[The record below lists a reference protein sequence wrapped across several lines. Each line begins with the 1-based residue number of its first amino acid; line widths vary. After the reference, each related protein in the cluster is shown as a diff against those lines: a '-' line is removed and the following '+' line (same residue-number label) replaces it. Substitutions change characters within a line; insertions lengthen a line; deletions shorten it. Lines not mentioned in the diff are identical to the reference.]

1 MTRLKLGLGAL
12 ALAAVA
18 LVAWWAWDRDAIMA
32 WKEEAGALPFFG
44 AMAVLPAVGMP
55 ITPFFVLA
63 GATFGVGPGLLGSG
77 VALGLNL
84 TLCYAVARS
93 GLRPKLES
101 LLRRFDY
108 ELPDF
113 GGTEKSALRFTLLVK
128 LAPGAPAVVKNYLL
142 GLTGVPFPLY
152 FAASMLITGVYA
164 VLCVVVGVSLFDH
177 ATHRLLLVAA
187 VAVAVVLAVGLWW
200 WRRRSDPPEA
210 PDEAGAGAGGT
221 SIAGRGGMPP
231 RHGGF
236 ARKTSRSQKVRA
248 GRTRVTETPLKIR
261 VSGVHL
267 PAGFEPR
274 ARALLGR
281 RLGRFATHIERATVR
296 FEDVN
301 GPRGGV
307 DTVCRIKLAVSHRPS
322 VLVERRAVD
331 ADAALKRSAT
341 AVAQAMDRSIGRSGM
356 RTPAPTRPSTPAK
369 EARAT
374 RAVVVWPDDGSLV
387 GRRVGR
393 ARRNVVRAASRPEKR
408 RRDVFLDTA
417 APGVSETDRKAG
429 GGSSAARNTK
439 LNRAGMGYTLEDSAR
454 RPSRKS
460 TRKSANR
467 AKSGSKLARAQRRKI
482 RSPKA
487 RATRAKI
494 QRQRGS
500 GGRA

>member
-18 LVAWWAWDRDAIMA
+18 FVAWSAWDRDAIMA

-84 TLCYAVARS
+84 TLCYAIARS
-93 GLRPKLES
+93 GLRPKLGS
-101 LLRRFDY
+101 LLRRFEY

-113 GGTEKSALRFTLLVK
+113 KETEKSALRFTLLVK
-128 LAPGAPAVVKNYLL
+128 LTPGAPAVAKNYLL

-152 FAASMLITGVYA
+152 FAASMLITGAYA
-164 VLCVVVGVSLFDH
+164 VLFVVVGVSLFDH
-177 ATHRLLLVAA
+177 ATHRLLVAA
-187 VAVAVVLAVGLWW
+187 VVVAVALALGLWW
-200 WRRRSDPPEA
+200 WRRRRDPPEA

-221 SIAGRGGMPP
+221 SIAGRGAMPQ

-356 RTPAPTRPSTPAK
+356 RTPAPTRPSTPRTA
-369 EARAT
+369 EPSSRG
-374 RAVVVWPDDGSLV
+374 VVASPADGSLV

-393 ARRNVVRAASRPEKR
+393 ARRNVERAASRPEKR
-408 RRDVFLDTA
+408 RRDVFIDTA

-494 QRQRGS
+494 QQQRGS